1 MRAADNVNVPA
12 IWKADAVPFFGYR
25 NGTGP
30 VFDLVLVLTKPMR
43 QSSASMASCIAS
55 RLMTAH

>member
-1 MRAADNVNVPA
+1 MRAADNASVA
-12 IWKADAVPFFGYR
+12 ALWIADAAPFFGYR

-30 VFDLVLVLTKPMR
+30 VFDLVYVLTKPMR